1 MIRGTTPTHTFQF
14 DKIEPEDLSVIK
26 IYYAQQGKELF
37 VKTKD
42 DCVFST
48 KETEDGIVYLAAVT
62 LTQEETL
69 MFRPKYEVSIQLR
82 VLTADNRSLASK
94 EYKVPV
100 FDVINDEVLEDEA

>member
-1 MIRGTTPTHTFQF
+1 
-14 DKIEPEDLSVIK
+14 
-26 IYYAQQGKELF
+26 

-69 MFRPKYEVSIQLR
+69 MFKPKYEVSI
-82 VLTADNRSLASK
+82 
-94 EYKVPV
+94 
-100 FDVINDEVLEDEA
+100 